1 MTKLLIEKEKVEN
14 QELAVELRDLEK
26 QKEILCQI
34 LMNKFIITVNQS

>member
-26 QKEILCQI
+26 QKEILC
-34 LMNKFIITVNQS
+34 